1 MMDSDGEREKESVHY
16 FLFLHPPLS
25 IRPAVYA
32 RIPHF
37 SYQGDGGKK
46 NRWSRKTNNWTRNK
60 FYNKRKRPIG
70 FLWERLDFPLSYND
84 DVVWGLVVLMVRP
97 EEKRKKIFFVFFFFT
112 RKIPVETS
120 FWLLRETKARS
131 YRVAYESG
139 CGCVCCCC
147 VSVRLETMMTERE
160 SVYYAGLVLSFVP
173 VRSTFDQ
180 ESFYLKRKKR
190 KGKRR
195 KKIQSRSALA
205 GEKPAD
211 SLESIS
217 EPSRPPWNDARLGAQ
232 LCTLA
237 AREMISLGA
246 VYLPRNSLVTNW
258 MKLMN

>member
-97 EEKRKKIFFVFFFFT
+97 EEKIKKIFFVFFFFT

-139 CGCVCCCC
+139 CGCVCVVCLCDWKRWWRRERVYIMLASFSPLSRC
-147 VSVRLETMMTERE
+147 AARSIKRVFTWKEKKERGKEEKKSNLARLSPEKNRLTRWN
-160 SVYYAGLVLSFVP
+160 
-173 VRSTFDQ
+173 
-180 ESFYLKRKKR
+180 
-190 KGKRR
+190 
-195 KKIQSRSALA
+195 QSRSRHV
-205 GEKPAD
+205 
-211 SLESIS
+211 
-217 EPSRPPWNDARLGAQ
+217 RPETMPVWG
-232 LCTLA
+232 
-237 AREMISLGA
+237 
-246 VYLPRNSLVTNW
+246 RNYVR
-258 MKLMN
+258 